1 MLRLLSRRKP
11 VTPTGSISSIVADS
25 ASTPSIA
32 RQPSLRLSVEPEVE
46 PTRNADASVRLA
58 CALSACAPGSRATIL
73 EVRCGDADA
82 CRLRA
87 LGLCEGASVSV
98 VRSRD
103 TNTLL
108 EIHGSRLAVGSSIA
122 AGIMVMPAI

>member
-11 VTPTGSISSIVADS
+11 VTPLEAISSLVGKAAVA
-25 ASTPSIA
+25 P
-32 RQPSLRLSVEPEVE
+32 RLM
-46 PTRNADASVRLA
+46 TASVAPQQSAEPQVAAAAPARVA
-58 CALSACAPGSRATIL
+58 CPLSSCAPGSRATIL
-73 EVRCGDADA
+73 EVRCGDAEA

-103 TNTLL
+103 CTLL
-108 EIHGSRLAVGSSIA
+108 EVHGSRLAVGSSIA
-122 AGIMVMPAI
+122 AGIMVLPAL